1 MRARTLIVLLMI
13 ALVAV
18 FTVLNWGVFVTP
30 TALSLGFM
38 SVDAPLG
45 LVMLALLALLVLAF
59 AIYMALWQSTVLAE
73 TRAHTKEMQA
83 QRELADQAEA
93 SRFTELRNHL
103 ETELRR
109 IEAQSAAAQRENG
122 ARSEKIEQ
130 VLQDKMAES
139 TRTLSAYLGEIED
152 KLDRALAQPRG

>member
-73 TRAHTKEMQA
+73 TRAHTKELQA

-93 SRFTELRNHL
+93 SRFTELRAAL
-103 ETELRR
+103 QAEFTTLGERLGKAQDALRQEMR
-109 IEAQSAAAQRENG
+109 DSSNSLAAT
-122 ARSEKIEQ
+122 I
-130 VLQDKMAES
+130 
-139 TRTLSAYLGEIED
+139 GEIED
-152 KLDRALAQPRG
+152 RLQRQGGGGSGRNP

>member
-1 MRARTLIVLLMI
+1 TRSFAMRARTLIVLLMI

-45 LVMLALLALLVLAF
+45 LVMLALLALLVLTF

-93 SRFTELRNHL
+93 SRFTELRTAL
-103 ETELRR
+103 QAEFATLGERLGKAQDALRQEMR
-109 IEAQSAAAQRENG
+109 DSSNSLAAT
-122 ARSEKIEQ
+122 I
-130 VLQDKMAES
+130 
-139 TRTLSAYLGEIED
+139 GEIED
-152 KLDRALAQPRG
+152 RLQRQGGGGSGRNP

>member
-1 MRARTLIVLLMI
+1 MRARTAIVLLMI

-73 TRAHTKEMQA
+73 TRAHTKELQA

-93 SRFTELRNHL
+93 SRFTELRAAL
-103 ETELRR
+103 QAEFTTLGERLGKAQDALRQEMR
-109 IEAQSAAAQRENG
+109 ESSNSLAAT
-122 ARSEKIEQ
+122 I
-130 VLQDKMAES
+130 
-139 TRTLSAYLGEIED
+139 GEIED
-152 KLDRALAQPRG
+152 RLQRQGGGDPGRNP

>member
-83 QRELADQAEA
+83 QRELAVQAEA
-93 SRFTELRNHL
+93 SRFTELRTAL
-103 ETELRR
+103 QAEFATLGERLGKAQDALRQEMR
-109 IEAQSAAAQRENG
+109 DSSNSLAAT
-122 ARSEKIEQ
+122 I
-130 VLQDKMAES
+130 
-139 TRTLSAYLGEIED
+139 GEIED
-152 KLDRALAQPRG
+152 RLQRQGGGGSGRNP

>member
-1 MRARTLIVLLMI
+1 MRARTAIVLLMI

-45 LVMLALLALLVLAF
+45 LLMLALLALLVLAF

-73 TRAHTKEMQA
+73 TRAHTKELQA

-93 SRFTELRNHL
+93 SRFTELRAAL
-103 ETELRR
+103 QAEFTTLGERLGKAQDALRQEMR
-109 IEAQSAAAQRENG
+109 ESSNSLAAT
-122 ARSEKIEQ
+122 I
-130 VLQDKMAES
+130 
-139 TRTLSAYLGEIED
+139 GEIED
-152 KLDRALAQPRG
+152 RLQRQGGGDPGRNP

>member
-73 TRAHTKEMQA
+73 TRAHTKELQA

-93 SRFTELRNHL
+93 SRFTELRTAL
-103 ETELRR
+103 QAEFAKLGERLGKAQDALRQEMR
-109 IEAQSAAAQRENG
+109 DSSNSLAAT
-122 ARSEKIEQ
+122 I
-130 VLQDKMAES
+130 
-139 TRTLSAYLGEIED
+139 GEIED
-152 KLDRALAQPRG
+152 RLQRQGGGGSGRNP

>member
-73 TRAHTKEMQA
+73 TRAHTKELQA

-93 SRFTELRNHL
+93 SRFTELRTAL
-103 ETELRR
+103 QAEFATLGERLGKAQDALRQEMR
-109 IEAQSAAAQRENG
+109 DSSNSLAAT
-122 ARSEKIEQ
+122 I
-130 VLQDKMAES
+130 
-139 TRTLSAYLGEIED
+139 GEIED
-152 KLDRALAQPRG
+152 RLQRQGGGGSGRNP

>member
-1 MRARTLIVLLMI
+1 MRARTAIVLLMI

-73 TRAHTKEMQA
+73 TRAHTKELQE

-93 SRFTELRNHL
+93 SRFTELRAAL
-103 ETELRR
+103 QAEFTTLGERLGKAQDALRQEMR
-109 IEAQSAAAQRENG
+109 ESSNSLAAT
-122 ARSEKIEQ
+122 I
-130 VLQDKMAES
+130 
-139 TRTLSAYLGEIED
+139 GEIED
-152 KLDRALAQPRG
+152 RLQRQGGGDPGRNP

>member
-45 LVMLALLALLVLAF
+45 LVMLALLALLVLTF

-93 SRFTELRNHL
+93 SRFTELRTAL
-103 ETELRR
+103 QAEFATLGERLGKAQDALRQEMR
-109 IEAQSAAAQRENG
+109 DSSNSLAAT
-122 ARSEKIEQ
+122 I
-130 VLQDKMAES
+130 
-139 TRTLSAYLGEIED
+139 GEIED
-152 KLDRALAQPRG
+152 RLQRQGDGGSGRNP

>member
-93 SRFTELRNHL
+93 SRFTELRTAL
-103 ETELRR
+103 QAEFATLGERLGKAQDALRQEMR
-109 IEAQSAAAQRENG
+109 DSSNSLAAT
-122 ARSEKIEQ
+122 I
-130 VLQDKMAES
+130 
-139 TRTLSAYLGEIED
+139 GEIED
-152 KLDRALAQPRG
+152 RLQRQGGGGSGRNP

>member
-93 SRFTELRNHL
+93 SRFTELRTAL
-103 ETELRR
+103 QAEFATLGERLGKAQDALRQEMR
-109 IEAQSAAAQRENG
+109 DSSNSLAAT
-122 ARSEKIEQ
+122 I
-130 VLQDKMAES
+130 
-139 TRTLSAYLGEIED
+139 GEIED
-152 KLDRALAQPRG
+152 RLQRQGDGGSGRNP

>member
-45 LVMLALLALLVLAF
+45 LVMLALLALLVLTF

-93 SRFTELRNHL
+93 SRFTELRTAL
-103 ETELRR
+103 QAEFATLGERLGKAQDALRQEMR
-109 IEAQSAAAQRENG
+109 DSSNSLAAT
-122 ARSEKIEQ
+122 I
-130 VLQDKMAES
+130 
-139 TRTLSAYLGEIED
+139 GEIED
-152 KLDRALAQPRG
+152 RLQRQGGGGSGRNP